1 MRAEMLDSVL
11 QELNAVSPAVEA
23 SAIISFDGLVMA
35 SSIPSEMEEE
45 RLAAMAAAMLSLGD
59 RATSELNRGE
69 MQQMLIRGNSGFI
82 ILTLATDD
90 AVLVVLTQS
99 AAKIG
104 LTMLDIKRSIKDV
117 KDLL

>member
-11 QELNAVSPAVEA
+11 QELNAVSPSVEA

-35 SSIPSEMEEE
+35 SLIPSEMEEE

-59 RATSELNRGE
+59 RATSELNRGD
-69 MQQMLIRGNSGFI
+69 MQQMLIRGNNGFI
-82 ILTLATDD
+82 ILTQATDD
-90 AVLVVLTQS
+90 AVLVVLTQP
-99 AAKIG
+99 AAKVG
-104 LTMLDIKRSIKDV
+104 LTLLDIKRSIKDV